1 MRVPIGI
8 ELQSSD
14 VLNEMRL
21 KAVSKERYINN
32 AEVKSCSVSE
42 NFRLD
47 SEFID
52 KYIKSV
58 KVADLD
64 SFIIYDTDNFSNILG
79 FLNDSSVYFVKDKA
93 NEFITLSMGS
103 DGGGCIALYCDGKL
117 LSTVENSI
125 IRIRLKGLI
134 FNTRDLI
141 LECNID
147 NGDIL
152 VKVGNYLIYSN
163 NYGVNYNNFD
173 FSSHS
178 NYFNIERSIYKDLKF
193 FSVYNDGYI
202 EMFDT
207 FGFIGYNNTN
217 SLIVPDKIEKVY
229 LDLCFLDCSIIIPP
243 SVNYLTIDITKNAVE
258 LFNIYFE
265 NNKINKIF
273 IPRSKADILNIT
285 LLGHDYSLGNFKD
298 IADKLR
304 EYSTYIEEY

>member
-47 SEFID
+47 SEFIA

-117 LSTVENSI
+117 LSTFGVDYWGSLNLLYNGLDDDLDNFIEIMKALRIKVE
-125 IRIRLKGLI
+125 
-134 FNTRDLI
+134 F
-141 LECNID
+141 
-147 NGDIL
+147 
-152 VKVGNYLIYSN
+152 
-163 NYGVNYNNFD
+163 YG
-173 FSSHS
+173 
-178 NYFNIERSIYKDLKF
+178 
-193 FSVYNDGYI
+193 
-202 EMFDT
+202 
-207 FGFIGYNNTN
+207 
-217 SLIVPDKIEKVY
+217 
-229 LDLCFLDCSIIIPP
+229 
-243 SVNYLTIDITKNAVE
+243 
-258 LFNIYFE
+258 
-265 NNKINKIF
+265 
-273 IPRSKADILNIT
+273 
-285 LLGHDYSLGNFKD
+285 
-298 IADKLR
+298 
-304 EYSTYIEEY
+304 